1 LAFLGLIANAATSG
15 DERSDFL
22 NVSDEGALDAAI
34 ASASKQ
40 GRMMLIDFSA
50 EWCAECKVM
59 ERTVLSQ
66 AVVRRQLHGMMLIR
80 ADLTHFDQSSK
91 KLMKRFA
98 VVGPPTMIF
107 LNPDGTEIYEAR
119 VVGGIGI
126 DGFLT
131 RIAKAI
137 RA

>member
-1 LAFLGLIANAATSG
+1 
-15 DERSDFL
+15 
-22 NVSDEGALDAAI
+22 
-34 ASASKQ
+34 
-40 GRMMLIDFSA
+40 
-50 EWCAECKVM
+50 M

-107 LNPDGTEIYEAR
+107 LNPDGTEKSTKRASWAASASTA
-119 VVGGIGI
+119 
-126 DGFLT
+126 FLT